1 MKQILI
7 EKVRAAEQVSLL
19 FSQNTAIAALV
30 VGCTPL
36 LQAIDGYNA
45 SIYADDTQLQGLS
58 KLNVQPKGKLR
69 KALEEKVF
77 EVSARATGY
86 AINTANAPLEQVL
99 TTTLSLLTK
108 KPDFNLRDYAQM
120 VYDTVNAIIAD
131 IDASYRVLPVD
142 LTDLQTLIDNF
153 SGLLPGAGSRIAQIK
168 QLNEAL
174 NQAADGQTA
183 AFKTLDKLVEMV
195 RFDQAAFYKAYKSA
209 RMPKKVSVS
218 KQAVALTIIDK
229 ATQAPLY
236 KATATFVAQK
246 TSKKTVKSS
255 SKNGVIILPTL
266 IEDMYN
272 LTIVEVGYTT
282 YTETIA
288 VRDGQT
294 YKNVVALESVSL

>member
-1 MKQILI
+1 
-7 EKVRAAEQVSLL
+7 
-19 FSQNTAIAALV
+19 
-30 VGCTPL
+30 
-36 LQAIDGYNA
+36 
-45 SIYADDTQLQGLS
+45 
-58 KLNVQPKGKLR
+58 LR
-69 KALEEKVF
+69 KDLEEKVF

>member
-1 MKQILI
+1 M
-7 EKVRAAEQVSLL
+7 
-19 FSQNTAIAALV
+19 
-30 VGCTPL
+30 
-36 LQAIDGYNA
+36 
-45 SIYADDTQLQGLS
+45 
-58 KLNVQPKGKLR
+58 
-69 KALEEKVF
+69 
-77 EVSARATGY
+77 
-86 AINTANAPLEQVL
+86 L
-99 TTTLSLLTK
+99 TTPISTLRN
-108 KPDFNLRDYAQM
+108 KPDINLRDYAQM

-131 IDASYRVLPVD
+131 IDVSYRVLPVD

-153 SGLLPGAGSRIAQIK
+153 SGLLPGAGNRIAQIK
-168 QLNEAL
+168 QLNESLL
-174 NQAADGQTA
+174 NDFDEQNI

-209 RMPKKVSVS
+209 RIPKKVGVS

-255 SKNGVIILPTL
+255 TKNGVIILPTL

-294 YKNVVALESVSL
+294 YKSTIELEVVAL